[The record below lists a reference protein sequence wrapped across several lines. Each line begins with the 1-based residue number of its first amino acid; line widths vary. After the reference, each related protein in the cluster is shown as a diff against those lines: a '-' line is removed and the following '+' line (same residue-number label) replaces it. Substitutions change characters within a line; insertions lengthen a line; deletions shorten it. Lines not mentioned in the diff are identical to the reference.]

1 MIKSKI
7 NKKHF
12 GFFLITMFG
21 VLFAC
26 KQDASNLDS
35 ILEGKATVHVDES
48 IFPIVEDEQ
57 LVFETQYKAKLTLVS
72 KSENEVLNDL
82 FDGKATIGVLSRSLT
97 DAEQKSILNK
107 RKITP
112 KITPFALDGVAFVSN
127 KSVQDTLIN
136 LEDVAKFIN
145 GEEIKGIKG
154 LVFDNLNSSV
164 YKTLLNVI
172 GLKNVNQKNI
182 FSFKTS
188 KEVINY
194 VAENDG
200 MIGVV
205 GINWMFQPTLD
216 LQDNVDKLN
225 IMSVK
230 GIGKKEYVYPSQD
243 NLAKG
248 IYPLARDLYIINCQG
263 YSGLGMGFASFVAG
277 ERGQRIILKSG
288 LVPENFPSRKI
299 VTRPNIVNIK
309 N

>member
-1 MIKSKI
+1 MPNVTSYIVKLSRIGLMIWLGICLHTQAFYAQSFI
-7 NKKHF
+7 
-12 GFFLITMFG
+12 
-21 VLFAC
+21 
-26 KQDASNLDS
+26 SNGD
-35 ILEGKATVHVDES
+35 
-48 IFPIVEDEQ
+48 
-57 LVFETQYKAKLTLVS
+57 FETMTLCPDTTSMLVLAEGWFEANLANPDYFNACDIEGVVGVPENFIG
-72 KSENEVLNDL
+72 SESAHS
-82 FDGKATIGVLSRSLT
+82 GSGYA
-97 DAEQKSILNK
+97 
-107 RKITP
+107 
-112 KITPFALDGVAFVSN
+112 
-127 KSVQDTLIN
+127 
-136 LEDVAKFIN
+136 
-145 GEEIKGIKG
+145 GI
-154 LVFDNLNSSV
+154 
-164 YKTLLNVI
+164 
-172 GLKNVNQKNI
+172 
-182 FSFKTS
+182 
-188 KEVINY
+188 Y

>member
-1 MIKSKI
+1 ML
-7 NKKHF
+7 
-12 GFFLITMFG
+12 GMFAI
-21 VLFAC
+21 LFAC
-26 KQDASNLDS
+26 KQDTSTPDS

-57 LVFETQYKAKLTLVS
+57 MVFETQYKAKLTLVS

-82 FDGKATIGVLSRSLT
+82 FDGKATIGVLTRNLT
-97 DAEQKSILNK
+97 EAEKNNILSK

-127 KSVQDTLIN
+127 KSIQDTLIN
-136 LEDVAKFIN
+136 LEDVSKFMN
-145 GEEIKGIKG
+145 GAEVKGIKG

-164 YKTLLNVI
+164 YKTLLSVA
-172 GLKNVNQKNI
+172 GLKNVAQKNV

-188 KEVINY
+188 KEVVNY

-216 LQDNVDKLN
+216 LQSNVDKLN

-230 GIGKKEYVYPSQD
+230 GIGKNEYVYPSQD

-299 VTRPNIVNIK
+299 VTRTNIVNIK

>member
-1 MIKSKI
+1 MKKNRI
-7 NKKHF
+7 NKKHIV
-12 GFFLITMFG
+12 FFMLGMFAI
-21 VLFAC
+21 LFAC
-26 KQDASNLDS
+26 KQDASTPDS

-57 LVFETQYKAKLTLVS
+57 MVFETQYKAKLTLVS

-82 FDGKATIGVLSRSLT
+82 FDGKATIGVLTRNLT
-97 DAEQKSILNK
+97 EAEKNNILSK

-112 KITPFALDGVAFVSN
+112 KITPIALDGVAFVSN
-127 KSVQDTLIN
+127 KSIQDTLIN
-136 LEDVAKFIN
+136 LEDVAKFMN
-145 GEEIKGIKG
+145 GAEVKGIKG

-164 YKTLLNVI
+164 YKTLLSVA
-172 GLKNVNQKNI
+172 GLKNVAQKNV

-216 LQDNVDKLN
+216 LQSNVDKLN

-230 GIGKKEYVYPSQD
+230 GIGKSEYVYPSQD

-299 VTRPNIVNIK
+299 VTRTNIVNIK

>member
-1 MIKSKI
+1 MKKNKI

-12 GFFLITMFG
+12 VFLMLGMLAI
-21 VLFAC
+21 LFAC
-26 KQDASNLDS
+26 KQDASNPDS

-57 LVFETQYKAKLTLVS
+57 MVFETQYKAKLTLVS

-82 FDGKATIGVLSRSLT
+82 FDGKATIGVLTRNLT
-97 DAEQKSILNK
+97 EAEKSNILSK

-112 KITPFALDGVAFVSN
+112 KITPIALDGVAFISN
-127 KSVQDTLIN
+127 KSIQDTLIN
-136 LEDVAKFIN
+136 LEDVAKFMN
-145 GEEIKGIKG
+145 GAEVKGIKG

-164 YKTLLNVI
+164 YKTLLSVA
-172 GLKNVNQKNI
+172 GLKNVAQKNV

-216 LQDNVDKLN
+216 LQSNVDKLN

-230 GIGKKEYVYPSQD
+230 GIGKSEYVYPSQD

-299 VTRPNIVNIK
+299 VTRTNIVNIK

>member
-1 MIKSKI
+1 MKKNKI
-7 NKKHF
+7 NKKHIV
-12 GFFLITMFG
+12 FFMLGMLAI
-21 VLFAC
+21 LFAC
-26 KQDASNLDS
+26 KQDASAPDS

-57 LVFETQYKAKLTLVS
+57 MVFETQYKAKLTLVS

-82 FDGKATIGVLSRSLT
+82 FDGKATIGVLTRNLT
-97 DAEQKSILNK
+97 EAEKNNILSK

-112 KITPFALDGVAFVSN
+112 KITPIALDGVAFVSN
-127 KSVQDTLIN
+127 KSIQDTLIN
-136 LEDVAKFIN
+136 LEDVAKFMN
-145 GEEIKGIKG
+145 GAEVKGIKG

-164 YKTLLNVI
+164 YKTLLSVA
-172 GLKNVNQKNI
+172 GLKNVAQKNV

-216 LQDNVDKLN
+216 LQSNVDKLN

-230 GIGKKEYVYPSQD
+230 GIGKSEYVYPSQD

-299 VTRPNIVNIK
+299 VTRTNIVNIK